1 MSQIHAGWRAYHEG
15 DYRKALEH
23 FEASEQW
30 PETVSGLALS
40 VLSVGQGSD
49 AILLVEQQTRE
60 HRHSELEVLL
70 GDLTGRT
77 GKRADAERMLQAA
90 VNANPDH
97 ALARSL
103 LGEQRIRQ
111 GRWDDGTQDFIA
123 ALAGADP
130 RAILHMR
137 RVILDLIDAVAAR
150 RIPQAEAM
158 RFINRIDYSIPNKDT
173 ALNQFFGSA
182 RRAVNAQQRLDD
194 MARTEPWSYSDAPA
208 SPAPPARRPHAS
220 PPPPRHSGSPSQQR
234 SSSRSRTA
242 SSTIALPSEEGSSS
256 ANEVSRSPS
265 PAQKRRSQARERRQS
280 IARDRSN
287 LMDAG
292 LTNMSRVL
300 REERNANEA
309 LQESVPAAIP
319 PAWPSEMEE
328 PIDTIP
334 PIALPTRAVLG
345 RGEAIRKGT
354 FRLTGG
360 DIGVEITLERCM
372 HNMLASIQS
381 IGDITVPFTLQA
393 LRQLELN
400 LLDDVFARMPELSAL
415 YRDETA
421 VDDQRPLAVGKFLGD
436 CLAQAFGA
444 VWNYAQPP
452 HASTMRVGQEEI
464 DPLGVARTILDAD
477 HFDAIGFELLVR
489 QSEKGTRT
497 STAMV
502 ARHFYV
508 DPTPGLDGEALHMKL
523 AELWVAYR
531 FVLSA
536 IQTNEIAASL
546 KTHLVHSDVIVFSI
560 DKAFVPASFLAQVG
574 PGALSPDGRTSLAYV
589 RRTGEFLLLGSTR
602 HFARFLETAPFELS
616 SESLPTLL
624 PWLQRLFRPGW
635 RLVEN
640 QEVASR
646 AIERTGVRSIA
657 APNFARQGDRARAQ
671 LNFLE
676 RSTPHVMRLYD
687 NPDALIPF
695 EIEIQA
701 IG

>member
-1 MSQIHAGWRAYHEG
+1 MSQIHAGWRAYHDG

-23 FEASEQW
+23 FKASRQW
-30 PETVSGLALS
+30 PEMVSGLALAI
-40 VLSVGQGSD
+40 LSIGQGSD
-49 AILLVEQQTRE
+49 ALLVVEQQARE
-60 HRHSELEVLL
+60 HHHSDLDVLL

-77 GKRADAERMLQAA
+77 SKRADAERILQAA
-90 VNANPDH
+90 VNANPEH

-111 GRWDDGTQDFIA
+111 GRWDEGTQDFIA
-123 ALAGADP
+123 GLAGADP
-130 RAILHMR
+130 RATLHMR
-137 RVILDLIDAVAAR
+137 RVVLDLVDAVAAR

-158 RFINRIDYSIPNKDT
+158 RFINRIDYSIPNKDA
-173 ALNQFFGSA
+173 ALNQFFGTA
-182 RRAVNAQQRLDD
+182 RRAINAQQRLDD
-194 MARTEPWSYSDAPA
+194 VPRTEPWSYGDSAASQAHPQRPAQQA
-208 SPAPPARRPHAS
+208 SPSLRDHTTS
-220 PPPPRHSGSPSQQR
+220 PQK
-234 SSSRSRTA
+234 SSTSRSRTA
-242 SSTIALPSEEGSSS
+242 SATLDLSSHDS
-256 ANEVSRSPS
+256 ATPDDAPPSPS
-265 PAQKRRSQARERRQS
+265 PAQERRSQARERRQN
-280 IARDRSN
+280 IARERSN

-309 LQESVPAAIP
+309 LQQSVPAAIP

-334 PIALPTRAVLG
+334 PIALPSRSVLS
-345 RGEAIRKGT
+345 RSDAIRSSS

-444 VWNYAQPP
+444 VWSYAQPP
-452 HASTMRVGQEEI
+452 EASTMRVGQEEI
-464 DPLGVARTILDAD
+464 DPLGVARTILDAE
-477 HFDAIGFELLVR
+477 HFDAIGFEQLVR

-531 FVLSA
+531 FELSA

-546 KTHLVHSDVIVFSI
+546 RTHMVHRDVIVFSV
-560 DKAFVPASFLAQVG
+560 DKGFVPASFLRQIG
-574 PGALSPDGRTSLAYV
+574 PGALSSEGRTSLAYV
-589 RRTGEFLLLGSTR
+589 RSSGEFLLLASAR
-602 HFARFLETAPFELS
+602 HFARFLETAPFELT

-635 RLVEN
+635 RLVESDEIAR
-640 QEVASR
+640 QAV
-646 AIERTGVRSIA
+646 ERTGVRAIT
-657 APNFARQGDRARAQ
+657 APTFARNEEIARVQ
-671 LNFLE
+671 VNFLE
-676 RSTPHVMRLYD
+676 RATPHVMRLHY
-687 NPDALIPF
+687 NPDALVHF
-695 EIEIQA
+695 EIEIQPLS
-701 IG
+701 